1 MVRQFHTPTYP
12 APGGVA
18 PVVANAHVDGHAV
31 PINDGY
37 TVIRVNNGGGGA
49 TVLTFDIPRTVD
61 GAAITDPS
69 VSIPAGAIREFS
81 GFRPAIYAQADGNL
95 YFTFSVL
102 TSVTL
107 EVKLGQ
113 RAV

>member
-18 PVVANAHVDGHAV
+18 PTVASAHVDGHAI
-31 PINDGY
+31 PLNDGS
-37 TVIRVNNGGGGA
+37 TVLRVINGGAGA
-49 TVLTFDIPRTVD
+49 TVITFDIPRTVD

-81 GFRPAIYAQADGNL
+81 GFRPTIYAQPDGNL

-102 TSVTL
+102 TTVTL

-113 RAV
+113 RGI